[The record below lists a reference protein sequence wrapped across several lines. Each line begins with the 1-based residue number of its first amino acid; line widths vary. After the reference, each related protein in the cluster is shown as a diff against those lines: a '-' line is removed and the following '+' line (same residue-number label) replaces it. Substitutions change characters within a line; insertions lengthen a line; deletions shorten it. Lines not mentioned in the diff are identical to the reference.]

1 MTIPIN
7 VFQSRIK
14 LIQNKMQEKKL
25 DFLVVYSWKR
35 GQVKYLAGYH
45 PNYVANTA
53 TILLPK
59 SGDPI
64 LFIRFPFDLERAAR
78 QSWIKNIKASGD
90 MNMMVTD
97 IADGIKKFKGNIHRI
112 GVVGGDFVMDEIPF
126 SMMSRLQHLLPDCI
140 FSDERNLLMDM
151 RRVKSR
157 TEIEKITKSAALAD
171 QGLKTAKA
179 IISDGKTELEVVAEI
194 EAELRR
200 MGADNHLVVIAA
212 PGHRKLIGPPTER
225 IIEPQEDVIIE
236 IAVEVDGYWSQ
247 VAAVLFSTL
256 PSEAQKKICSTVY
269 DAYQYMI
276 QDLKSSL
283 TCEQLADNAIRFFD
297 QQGYKEYIEQDFGH
311 GIGLDLPEPPK
322 IEIGDQT
329 QLIDGMVIVIHPAIR
344 VPGVGGAFIGGTVLI
359 ENQRVHQLHDL
370 SLLMQEAR

>member
-7 VFQSRIK
+7 EFQSRIK
-14 LIQNKMQEKKL
+14 LIQNKMQEKQL

-53 TILLPK
+53 TILLPQ

-97 IADGIKKFKGNIHRI
+97 IADGIKKFEGSIHRI

-126 SMMSRLQHLLPDCI
+126 SMMSRLQHLLPDCL
-140 FSDERNLLMDM
+140 FSDERKILMDM

-157 TEIEKITKSAALAD
+157 TEIEKIKKSAALAD

-179 IISDGKTELEVVAEI
+179 IISDGKTELQVVAEI

-225 IIEPQEDVIIE
+225 IIEPQEDIIIE
-236 IAVEVDGYWSQ
+236 IAVEAGGYWSQ
-247 VAAVLFSTL
+247 VAAVLFST
-256 PSEAQKKICSTVY
+256 PPNEAQKKISAMVY
-269 DAYQYMI
+269 DAYQHI
-276 QDLKSSL
+276 STGLKIGL
-283 TCEQLADNAIRFFD
+283 TCEQVAKNAIQYFD
-297 QQGYKEYIEQDFGH
+297 QLGYKDYIEQDFGH

-322 IEIGDQT
+322 IEIEDQT
-329 QLIDGMVIVIHPAIR
+329 LLSDGMVIVVHPAIR
-344 VPGVGGAFIGGTVLI
+344 VPGVGGAFIGGTVLV
-359 ENQRVHQLHDL
+359 ENQQAHQLHDL
-370 SLLMQEAR
+370 SLIMQETK

>member
-7 VFQSRIK
+7 EFQTRIK
-14 LIQNKMQEKKL
+14 LIQNKMQESQL

-53 TILLPK
+53 TILLPQ

-64 LFIRFPFDLERAAR
+64 LFIRFPFDLERATR
-78 QSWIKNIKASGD
+78 KSWIKNIKASGD

-97 IADGIKKFKGNIHRI
+97 IADGIKKFEGSIHRI

-126 SMMSRLQHLLPDCI
+126 SMMSRLQHLLPNCI
-140 FSDERNLLMDM
+140 FSDERNLLMEM
-151 RRVKSR
+151 RRVKSL
-157 TEIEKITKSAALAD
+157 TEIEKIKKSAALAD
-171 QGLKTAKA
+171 QGLKTARA
-179 IISDGKTELEVVAEI
+179 VISAGKTELQVVAEI

-200 MGADNHLVVIAA
+200 KGAENHLVVIAA

-225 IIEPQEDVIIE
+225 IIEPQEDIIIE
-236 IAVEVDGYWSQ
+236 IAVEAGGYWSQ
-247 VAAVLFSTL
+247 VAAVLFST
-256 PSEAQKKICSTVY
+256 PPNEAQKKISAMVY
-269 DAYQYMI
+269 DAYQHI
-276 QDLKSSL
+276 TTGLRIGQ
-283 TCEQLADNAIRFFD
+283 TCEQVAENAIGYFD
-297 QQGYKEYIEQDFGH
+297 QLGYKDYIEQDFGH

-329 QLIDGMVIVIHPAIR
+329 LLGDGMVIVVHPAIR
-344 VPGVGGAFIGGTVLI
+344 VPGVGGAFIGGTVLVD
-359 ENQRVHQLHDL
+359 NQGALQLHDL
-370 SLLMQEAR
+370 SLIMQEAK